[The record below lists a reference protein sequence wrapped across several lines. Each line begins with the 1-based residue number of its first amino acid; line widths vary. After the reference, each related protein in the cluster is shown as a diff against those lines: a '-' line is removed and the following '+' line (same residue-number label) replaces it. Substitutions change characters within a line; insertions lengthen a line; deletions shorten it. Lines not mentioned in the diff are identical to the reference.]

1 MTDRAVPFALGEGT
15 CLRFDR
21 ADIKAIENELGV
33 GYSFFTR
40 PGIFGS
46 LNATEAFVW
55 RGLKKE
61 TEKGELVHA
70 FALNEKGKEVAGA
83 AVWEYFSNNDP
94 ANLNNAIVEA
104 FIAAGPWKRRASDEK
119 TRGTASGEQPP
130 KNSTP

>member
-1 MTDRAVPFALGEGT
+1 MTDRAVPLALGEGT

-21 ADIKAIENELGV
+21 ADIKAIEQELGV

-55 RGLKKE
+55 RGLRRE

-70 FALNEKGKEVAGA
+70 FPLNEKGKELAGT
-83 AVWEYFSNNDP
+83 AVWEYLGQNEAAPLND
-94 ANLNNAIVEA
+94 AIVEA
-104 FIAAGPWKRRASDEK
+104 FIAAGPWKRRAP
-119 TRGTASGEQPP
+119 EQKAQEQVSEDQQP